1 MQNVVFANF
10 YGRAHLGAISG
21 VVSSMVVLGS
31 ALGPMPFGV
40 TRETSGSYV
49 PALVGSAFL
58 LVAWAVAVHAMGNAP
73 PLKAAGAAASNGGP
87 AGSVADAVKLDVGR
101 MLGIAMTSKTKDP
114 KYASLGGDDSDD
126 DGDEC
131 AGV

>member
-49 PALVGSAFL
+49 PALVGSAVL
-58 LVAWAVAVHAMGNAP
+58 LVAWAGAVNSMGEAP
-73 PLKAAGAAASNGGP
+73 PRKAGGAAASDGGP

-101 MLGIAMTSKTKDP
+101 MLGIAMTSKKGP